1 MCVWL
6 VYSLIQL
13 LHRSLMTVSLDNMK
27 KYICLESQTAA
38 AYGMNK
44 ERSAAE
50 NLQ

>member
-1 MCVWL
+1 
-6 VYSLIQL
+6 
-13 LHRSLMTVSLDNMK
+13 MTQPLDNMK
-27 KYICLESQTAA
+27 IYICPESQTTA

>member
-1 MCVWL
+1 MWL
-6 VYSLIQL
+6 AYSLIQL
-13 LHRSLMTVSLDNMK
+13 LRRGLMTLSLDDVK
-27 KYICLESQTAA
+27 KSICLESQTAA

>member
-1 MCVWL
+1 
-6 VYSLIQL
+6 
-13 LHRSLMTVSLDNMK
+13 MTPSLDNMK
-27 KYICLESQTAA
+27 KYICLESQTAG